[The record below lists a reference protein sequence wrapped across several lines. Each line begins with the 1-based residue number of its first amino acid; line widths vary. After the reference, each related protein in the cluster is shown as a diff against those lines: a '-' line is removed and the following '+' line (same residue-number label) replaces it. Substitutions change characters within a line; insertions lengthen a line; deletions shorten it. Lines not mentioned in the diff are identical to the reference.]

1 MAYGKKQLQRDP
13 LDRRTW
19 SRVFSGRVVDTTNG
33 EKGGGTWQPENA
45 LHLNS
50 SLILFKTDCRAGWAA
65 LPVDNA
71 LQVNLTLKFFKPDR
85 RDGRAAL
92 PVDNAL
98 QMNSTLKFFNL
109 DIHYNTIQS
118 IAWGSLRIG
127 ASWDGRPT
135 MHILHATPTE
145 ILMAVSVQR
154 AGQGNTDH
162 LHLREVHVGDL
173 SANPG
178 QVPGLRIGFAVHELP
193 LHLNDAGR
201 CAHSE

>member
-1 MAYGKKQLQRDP
+1 MQ
-13 LDRRTW
+13 
-19 SRVFSGRVVDTTNG
+19 
-33 EKGGGTWQPENA
+33 
-45 LHLNS
+45 LNS
-50 SLILFKTDCRAGWAA
+50 TLKFFKTDRRDGWAA

-71 LQVNLTLKFFKPDR
+71 LQVNSTLKFFKPDR

-92 PVDNAL
+92 PVENAL
-98 QMNSTLKFFNL
+98 HIDSTLKFSKL
-109 DIHYNTIQS
+109 YLHYNTIQS
-118 IAWGSLRIG
+118 IAWASLRIG

-145 ILMAVSVQR
+145 ILMAGSVQR
-154 AGQGNTDH
+154 TGQGITDH

-193 LHLNDAGR
+193 LYLNDAGR
-201 CAHSE
+201 CARRLRGNGSG